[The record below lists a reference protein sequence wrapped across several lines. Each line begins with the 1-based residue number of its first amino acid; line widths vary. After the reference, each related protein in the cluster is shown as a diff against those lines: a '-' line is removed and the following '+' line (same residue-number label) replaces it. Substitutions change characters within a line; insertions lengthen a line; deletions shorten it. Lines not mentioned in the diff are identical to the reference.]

1 MAVSTLHESP
11 MEKQGC
17 YINGKW
23 LPTEQ
28 IFSIHSPWSGEM
40 VGEVS
45 LAGPEEWEKAIVA
58 AQEAARVLKTW
69 SSQQRRQL
77 LEAMAAG
84 VKARRDEFVQTIVAE
99 GGKPVIYARAEMAR
113 GLTTLTLAAEEA
125 SRLGGE
131 VLPLDLIQAAA
142 GRWGITRRFPV
153 GPVLGIAPFNFPFN
167 LVAHKVGPALAAG
180 NPILVKP
187 ASATPLT
194 ALNLAEVYDQAG
206 GPPGGLQVLPSRT
219 DLAERAVGDDR
230 LKVLSFTGSAAVGW
244 QLKNKAGRKKVILE
258 LGGNAAC
265 LIDADAD
272 LQRAAH
278 RTAIGAFAHAGQ
290 VCIAVQRVLVHQQ
303 VYEEFARIFQDTI
316 AKEIA
321 AGDPAREET
330 VVGPFINAEAGE
342 RVRAWVSE
350 ALEGGAQILTGE
362 LGQGKIMPPTVL
374 TDVTP
379 DMKVWR
385 EEIFGPVATLT
396 PFTDFTEALELAN
409 DSVYGLQAGVFTNTL
424 SHAWQAFETLEV
436 GSVIVNDAPVFRV
449 DHMPYGGVKAS
460 GLGREGV
467 RYAVEEL
474 TEMRLLALKV

>member
-1 MAVSTLHESP
+1 MI
-11 MEKQGC
+11 KGC
-17 YINGKW
+17 LINGLW
-23 LPTEQ
+23 VETNNILP
-28 IFSIHSPWSGEM
+28 ILSPWSKEV

-58 AQEAARVLKTW
+58 TQKAAAVLRTW
-69 SSQQRRQL
+69 SSQERRQL
-77 LEAMAAG
+77 LEALAAG
-84 VKARRDEFVQTIVAE
+84 VKARRDEFVHTIVAE
-99 GGKPVIYARAEMAR
+99 GGKPVVYARAEMAR

-125 SRLGGE
+125 DRIGGE

-180 NPILVKP
+180 NPIIVKP

-194 ALNLAEVYDQAG
+194 ALKLAEVYEDAG
-206 GPPGGLQVLPSRT
+206 GPPGGLQVLPSRAE
-219 DLAERAVGDDR
+219 LAERAVADHR

-244 QLKNKAGRKKVILE
+244 HLKSQAGRKKVILE

-265 LIDADAD
+265 LIDATAD
-272 LQRAAH
+272 LKRAAR

-290 VCIAVQRVLVHQQ
+290 VCIAVQRVLVHRQ
-303 VYEEFARIFQDTI
+303 VYDEFSQMFLDTI
-316 AKEIA
+316 AREIA

-330 VVGPFINAEAGE
+330 VVGPFIDAAAAA
-342 RVRAWVSE
+342 RVRAWVTE
-350 ALEGGAQILTGE
+350 ALEGGAQLLTGG
-362 LGQGKIMPPTVL
+362 LGEGNLMPPTVL
-374 TDVTP
+374 TSVTR
-379 DMKVWR
+379 DMKVWQ

-396 PFTDFTEALELAN
+396 PCEDFEAALELAN
-409 DSVYGLQAGVFTNTL
+409 DSMYGLQAGVFTDSL

-436 GSVIVNDAPVFRV
+436 GSVILNDAPVFRV

-474 TEMRLLALKV
+474 TEIRLLALKV

>member
-1 MAVSTLHESP
+1 
-11 MEKQGC
+11 MEQKGC
-17 YINGKW
+17 FINGQW
-23 LPTEQ
+23 LSTSQTLPV
-28 IFSIHSPWSGEM
+28 HSPWSGEV
-40 VGEVS
+40 VGEVC

-58 AQEAARVLKTW
+58 AQEAAQVLKKW
-69 SSQQRRQL
+69 SSLQRRQL

-84 VKARRDEFVQTIVAE
+84 VKTRRDEFVQTIVAE
-99 GGKPVIYARAEMAR
+99 GGKPVVYARGEMAR
-113 GLTTLTLAAEEA
+113 GQTTLLLAAEEA
-125 SRLGGE
+125 GRLGGE
-131 VLPLDLIQAAA
+131 IIPLDLIQAAC
-142 GRWGITRRFPV
+142 GRWGLTRRFPV

-180 NPILVKP
+180 NPIIVKP

-194 ALNLAEVYDQAG
+194 ALKLAEVYDEAG
-206 GPPGGLQVLPSRT
+206 GPPGGLQVLPSRAEV
-219 DLAERAVGDDR
+219 AERAVADDR

-244 QLKNKAGRKKVILE
+244 HLKAQAGRKKVILE

-265 LIDADAD
+265 IIDADAD
-272 LQRAAH
+272 LKRAAH

-290 VCIAVQRVLVHQQ
+290 VCIAVQRVLVHRQ
-303 VYEEFARIFQDTI
+303 VYDEFARLFQDTI

-330 VVGPFINAEAGE
+330 VVGPFIDAGAGE
-342 RVRAWVSE
+342 RVRAWVTE
-350 ALEGGAQILTGE
+350 ALDGGAGILTGG
-362 LGQGKIMPPTVL
+362 LGEGNIMPPTVL
-374 TDVTP
+374 TNVTR

-385 EEIFGPVATLT
+385 EEVFGPVATLT
-396 PFTDFTEALELAN
+396 PFEDFNEALELAN

-424 SHAWQAFETLEV
+424 SHAWRAFETLEV
-436 GSVIVNDAPVFRV
+436 GGVIINDAPVFRV

-474 TEMRLLALKV
+474 TEIRLLALHV